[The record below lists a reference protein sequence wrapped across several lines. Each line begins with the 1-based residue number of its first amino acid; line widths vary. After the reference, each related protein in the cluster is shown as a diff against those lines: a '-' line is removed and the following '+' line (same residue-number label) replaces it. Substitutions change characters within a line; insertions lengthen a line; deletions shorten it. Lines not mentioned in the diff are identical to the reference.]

1 MSYNKANHLVS
12 SETPQ
17 YLHLDNKQ
25 PNELFNK
32 IEGII
37 RTLNSEL
44 ADFANNY
51 QYHPACKEFMTEV
64 RNILLSPKAKRVRG
78 VIPVLIG
85 EALKLDIEDCL
96 LHGLAIELLHFT
108 SLIHDDVID
117 DHNYRRGHPS
127 LNNTFAKNHA
137 VLIGDYMMC
146 EVINYGL
153 KSKYSAKVINL
164 MVKAVQNLVAGLIM
178 EQNVLPLEQSFDN
191 YSEMVSLK
199 TGSLFCLSFGLPFI
213 ADDRFS
219 IATSCGQLFGILFQ
233 IYDDYLDL
241 NKDRGYENIFK
252 LLPKTE
258 ISKIWH
264 ENYSS
269 LIKHSRNIG
278 IEAAVLGMVQYL
290 QTNGYFLDIWLD

>member
-1 MSYNKANHLVS
+1 MSYSKTNHLVS
-12 SETPQ
+12 SETHQ
-17 YLHLDNKQ
+17 NLYLENKQ
-25 PNELFNK
+25 SNEYFK
-32 IEGII
+32 IIEDIKGA
-37 RTLNSEL
+37 LNSEL
-44 ADFANNY
+44 TNFANNY

-64 RNILLSPKAKRVRG
+64 RNILLSPNAKRVRG
-78 VIPVLIG
+78 IIPVLIG
-85 EALKLDIEDCL
+85 EAHKLDVEDCL

-108 SLIHDDVID
+108 SLVHDDVID
-117 DHNYRRGHPS
+117 DHSYRRGHPS

-153 KSKYSAKVINL
+153 RSKYSSKVIRL

-213 ADDRFS
+213 EDDRFS
-219 IATSCGQLFGILFQ
+219 IAMSCGQLFGLLFQ
-233 IYDDYLDL
+233 IYDDYHDR
-241 NKDRGYENIFK
+241 NKDRDYENIFQQM
-252 LLPKTE
+252 PKTE
-258 ISKIWH
+258 ISTIWH
-264 ENYSS
+264 ENYNS
-269 LIKHSRNIG
+269 LIKSSRTIG
-278 IEAAVLGMVQYL
+278 IETVVLGMVQYL